1 MKKYTDEE
9 TNLINSLN
17 KPINN
22 IDMTLVESVVNKL
35 LLNKD
40 CVELIYFLNAL
51 YDFAEI
57 PKDMVDKLIVENNK
71 ECISIFLENE
81 DILYFLTNAE
91 INKLKSFLN
100 VNEVNIKLRGSYDY
114 YYNLLFKKG
123 VRHLKLIKINDE
135 ILEHTFTKYNKLI
148 GIKLKEIKDIG
159 LVVSCINYR
168 NYNMSEEEQ
177 ILKAIDYINDYDFNI
192 VRDVNNEDSYVQ
204 SFVS

>member
-91 INKLKSFLN
+91 TNKLKSFLN